1 MRIIRRGRAATNAN
15 NTSSGSG
22 NVQGYSEGGY
32 VNGPTLAVVGEG
44 KSSEYIVPS
53 HKMGGFINNYLSG
66 LRGGAAIPRFAE
78 GGFVSGSS
86 PNINI
91 KTGPVMQMSN
101 GEQYVTV
108 NDLQSALSS
117 FSASVFSNSRSTG
130 GRRFQGIS

>member
-1 MRIIRRGRAATNAN
+1 MQR
-15 NTSSGSG
+15 
-22 NVQGYSEGGY
+22 VDVPQGGQ
-32 VNGPTLAVVGEG
+32 LAIVGEG
-44 KSSEYIVPS
+44 KSSEYIIPT

-66 LRGGAAIPRFAE
+66 LRGNAAIPRFAE
-78 GGFVSGSS
+78 GGFVSGGS

-101 GEQYVTV
+101 GQQYVTV

-117 FSASVFSNSRSTG
+117 FSASVFSNSRTAG